1 MYRWDDMGLKNVWL
15 ANGYTLHDTSYGRG
29 VSFEDVEGLTRAV
42 CLALARKPGKLTGA
56 EFRYIRQA
64 GLSMSQP
71 SLGKVLGVDA
81 QSIARWE
88 KSGKVPKWANRMVR
102 LIHEAHADGD
112 VAIRRVV
119 ERINDIDRLVNR
131 RIVLEQT
138 TRRGWQMRTEKD
150 GVEAAA

>member
-15 ANGYTLHDTSYGRG
+15 ANGYTLHDTPYGRG
-29 VSFEDVEGLTRAV
+29 ISFDDVEGLTRAV

-56 EFRYIRQA
+56 EFRYIRQS

-71 SLGKVLGVDA
+71 SLGKVLGADA

-102 LIHEAHADGD
+102 LVFEAHADGD
-112 VAIRRVV
+112 AAIRRVV
-119 ERINDIDRLVNR
+119 ERINDIDRLVNQ

-138 TRRGWQMRTEKD
+138 ARRGWRARTEED
-150 GVEAAA
+150 GIAAAA

>member
-15 ANGYTLHDTSYGRG
+15 ANGYTLHDTPYGRG
-29 VSFEDVEGLTRAV
+29 VSFDDVEGLTRAV

-56 EFRYIRQA
+56 EFRYIRQS

-71 SLGKVLGVDA
+71 SLGKVLGADA

-88 KSGKVPKWANRMVR
+88 KFGKVPKWANRMIR
-102 LIHEAHADGD
+102 LVYEAHADGD
-112 VAIRRVV
+112 AAIRRVV
-119 ERINDIDRLVNR
+119 DRINDIDRLVNR

-138 TRRGWQMRTEKD
+138 ARRGWQARSEED
-150 GVEAAA
+150 GIEAAV

>member
-1 MYRWDDMGLKNVWL
+1 
-15 ANGYTLHDTSYGRG
+15 
-29 VSFEDVEGLTRAV
+29 
-42 CLALARKPGKLTGA
+42 
-56 EFRYIRQA
+56 
-64 GLSMSQP
+64 MSQP

-102 LIHEAHADGD
+102 LVFEAQADGD
-112 VAIRRVV
+112 AAIRRVV

-138 TRRGWQMRTEKD
+138 ARRGWRARSEAD
-150 GVEAAA
+150 GIEATA